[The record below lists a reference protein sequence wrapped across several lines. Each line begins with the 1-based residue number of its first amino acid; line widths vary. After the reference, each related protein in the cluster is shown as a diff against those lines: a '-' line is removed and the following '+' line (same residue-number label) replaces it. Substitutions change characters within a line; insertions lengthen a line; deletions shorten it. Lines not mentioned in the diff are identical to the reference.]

1 MKHNMF
7 MRPSDENAMIKR
19 ARVTLTFLNLGVL
32 GSLLVAKMTAS
43 SIRTTAEIIIN
54 ILYVDSIILR
64 LYVYIVNIRVKFLIL
79 TINSLF
85 F

>member
-1 MKHNMF
+1 
-7 MRPSDENAMIKR
+7 
-19 ARVTLTFLNLGVL
+19 
-32 GSLLVAKMTAS
+32 MTDS

-79 TINSLF
+79 TIKSLF

>member
-7 MRPSDENAMIKR
+7 MIPSDENAMIKR
-19 ARVTLTFLNLGVL
+19 TWVILTFLNLGVL
-32 GSLLVAKMTAS
+32 GSLLVAKMTDS

-79 TINSLF
+79 TIKSLF